1 MQNMLEKSDYN
12 IIMRDGKKSSQLW
25 SWNVYIFANFAWE
38 IEMILHLSKYEDIA
52 CLFGIIA
59 TLSMHMERS

>member
-38 IEMILHLSKYEDIA
+38 IEMILHFSNMR
-52 CLFGIIA
+52 
-59 TLSMHMERS
+59 TLHVFLG